1 MKKKKRIIAIVSIC
15 LVVITVASIILG
27 IFVTNK
33 NGATGKTGNARD
45 EIYVKEIFDKKIDDI
60 IADPEWKDDLVSTT
74 DTYVMVDSNKFDFAN
89 QLDVGDGYSYLYFN
103 EESREVE
110 MLVHNYVSYT
120 NDKDPA
126 TEIQGVVAK
135 IEGNLVGLLG
145 NPSQPFMLLNT
156 SGEYKDYEGLSIDEM
171 IAKLIEGNTAM
182 YTMFESD
189 GMIYDMNIMFS
200 DNTIYTTVWVSEC
213 NHVHSEEVTE

>member
-15 LVVITVASIILG
+15 LVVITVASVILG
-27 IFVTNK
+27 IFVTNRK
-33 NGATGKTGNARD
+33 NPSANTSNSRD

>member
-1 MKKKKRIIAIVSIC
+1 MKKKKRIIAIVSVC
-15 LVVITVASIILG
+15 LVVITLASVILG

-33 NGATGKTGNARD
+33 NGAAGNQSNAHD
-45 EIYVKEIFDKKIDDI
+45 EIYVREIFDKKIDDI
-60 IADPEWKDDLVSTT
+60 IEDPEWKDDLVSTT

-89 QLDVGDGYSYLYFN
+89 QLDVGDGYSYLYFD

-126 TEIQGVVAK
+126 TEIQSVVAK
-135 IEGNLVGLLG
+135 VEGNLVGLLG

-156 SGEYKDYEGLSIDEM
+156 SGEFKDYEGLSIDEM

-200 DNTIYTTVWVSEC
+200 DDTIYTTVWVSEC
-213 NHVHSEEVTE
+213 NNLHSEEVTK

>member
-15 LVVITVASIILG
+15 LVVITVTSIILG

>member
-1 MKKKKRIIAIVSIC
+1 MKKKKRIIAVVSIC
-15 LVVITVASIILG
+15 LVAVTIASVILG
-27 IFVTNK
+27 IFVTNR
-33 NGATGKTGNARD
+33 NGTAVKTGNSRD
-45 EIYVKEIFDKKIDDI
+45 EIYVKELFDKKIDDI

-74 DTYVMVDSNKFDFAN
+74 DTYVMVDSDKFDFAN

-182 YTMFESD
+182 YTMFEAD

>member
-1 MKKKKRIIAIVSIC
+1 MKKKKRIIAVVSIC
-15 LVVITVASIILG
+15 LVAVTIASVILG

-145 NPSQPFMLLNT
+145 NPSQPFMLLNA